1 MQMFQGTQLFTAEVG
16 GRTLAIE
23 SGLLAPQAGGAV
35 TVRYGDTVLLATAV
49 MSKDVRSG
57 LNFFPLTVEFE
68 ERLYAAGRI
77 PGSFFRREGK
87 PSEQAILM
95 SRLVDRPLRPL
106 FPKGMRNEVQVIIT
120 AMATDGQNLMDP
132 LAIIAASAALAVSD
146 IPWNGPIAG
155 TTIGFVDGEFVVN
168 PTAAQMEHSSLSLV
182 AAGTDDNILMVEAGA
197 NELPEDL
204 VLEALK
210 LAHET
215 NRVVIAAINELRA
228 ALGKEKAEPSI
239 FLPTAEVEAEI
250 SALAA
255 AKISALLEQGLGKVE
270 LNSGLDAI
278 KAEIRAAFAERVAE
292 GTVSAVEIDDAYEA
306 ILKKVTRKRI
316 LETGIR
322 PDGRTTT
329 QIRPISVQ
337 VSNLPRVH
345 GSGLFMRGETHVL
358 TIATLG
364 TPGDAQRLD
373 SLLPGEEKRYMHHYN
388 FPPFSTGEA
397 TPMRGP
403 KRREIGHGALAE
415 RALIPVIP
423 EDFPYTLRLVS
434 EVLSSNGSTSM
445 GSVCGSTL
453 ALMDAGVPITAPVA
467 GIAMGLIQDMESG
480 AYQVLSDIQGMEDA
494 LGDMDFKVAGTE
506 HGITALQMDLKIKG
520 LDFDILQ
527 KALDQAREGRMYIMG
542 KMLEVLPKSREKLS
556 EYAPRILTHHIDPE
570 KIGKLI
576 GPGGKTV
583 RSLQETFV
591 VKIDIEEDGTVYI
604 SGEGLNAERALAEV
618 QRMTEDIEVGKIYTG
633 TVVRVEPYGA
643 FVNIMPGV
651 DGMVHI
657 SQLADYRVDKVED
670 IAKLGD
676 ELTAMVID
684 VDPGGKVRMSR
695 QAVLEGWSVEEARSR
710 DRGARP
716 ARNGGDRGGDRDRG
730 DRGGRSGDRRY
741 DRGGDRR
748 R

>member
-23 SGLLAPQAGGAV
+23 AGLLAPQADGAV

-49 MSKDVRSG
+49 MSKEVRPG
-57 LNFFPLTVEFE
+57 LNFFPLIVEFE

-87 PSEQAILM
+87 PSDQAILM

-132 LAIIAASAALAVSD
+132 LAISAASAALHVSD
-146 IPWNGPIAG
+146 IPWNGPIAA
-155 TTIGFVDGEFVVN
+155 TTIGFVDGEFIVN
-168 PTAAQMEHSSLSLV
+168 PTATQMEHSSLNLV
-182 AAGTDDNILMVEAGA
+182 AAGTENNILMVEAGA
-197 NELPEDL
+197 HEMPEDL

-215 NRVVIAAINELRA
+215 NQIVIKAIHELRA
-228 ALGKEKAEPSI
+228 ALGKPKVEPTI
-239 FLPTAEVEAEI
+239 FLPSPEVEKEVASI
-250 SALAA
+250 AA
-255 AKISALLEQGLGKVE
+255 DKITATLEQGLGKVE
-270 LNSGLDAI
+270 LNDALDAI
-278 KAEIRAAFAERVAE
+278 KAEVKAAFAERVTN
-292 GTVSAVEIDDAYEA
+292 GSVSEVEVDDAFESV
-306 ILKKVTRKRI
+306 LKNAMRRRI
-316 LETGIR
+316 LEKGIR

-337 VSNLPRVH
+337 VGNLPRVH

-364 TPGDAQRLD
+364 TPADAQRLD

-388 FPPFSTGEA
+388 FPPYSTGEA

-415 RALIPVIP
+415 RALVPVIP

-453 ALMDAGVPITAPVA
+453 ALMDAGVPITAPVS
-467 GIAMGLIQDMESG
+467 GIAMGLIQDMETG
-480 AYQVLSDIQGMEDA
+480 QYQILSDIQGMEDA

-520 LDFDILQ
+520 LDFEILRR
-527 KALDQAREGRMYIMG
+527 ALEQAREGRLYILS
-542 KMLEVLPKSREKLS
+542 KMLEVLPAPRPTLS
-556 EYAPRILTHHIDPE
+556 AYAPRILSCRISSE

-583 RSLQETFV
+583 RNLQEQFG

-604 SGEGLNAERALAEV
+604 SGEGLNAEQALVEV
-618 QRMTEDIEVGKIYTG
+618 QRLTEDIEIGKIYTG

-670 IAKLGD
+670 VAKLGD

-684 VDPGGKVRMSR
+684 VDPGGKVRLSR
-695 QAVLEGWSVEEARSR
+695 QAVLEGWTVEEARSR
-710 DRGARP
+710 DRSARS
-716 ARNGGDRGGDRDRG
+716 RSSERSERSERGERGNGRSSDRREQRGG
-730 DRGGRSGDRRY
+730 S
-741 DRGGDRR
+741 RR

>member
-1 MQMFQGTQLFTAEVG
+1 MQMFQGTQLFSVEVG

-49 MSKDVRSG
+49 MSKDVRPC

-106 FPKGMRNEVQVIIT
+106 FPKGMRNEVQVIVT
-120 AMATDGQNLMDP
+120 AIATDGQNLMDP
-132 LAIIAASAALAVSD
+132 LAIIAGSAALAISD

-168 PTAAQMEHSSLSLV
+168 PTAAQMEASGLSLV
-182 AAGTDDNILMVEAGA
+182 AAGTEDNILMVEAGA

-204 VLEALK
+204 VLDALH

-215 NRVVIAAINELRA
+215 NRKVIAKIQELRA
-228 ALGKEKAEPSI
+228 ALGKAKSSPTI
-239 FLPTAEVEAEI
+239 FLPAAEVKTEVDTLVAPRM
-250 SALAA
+250 A
-255 AKISALLEQGLGKVE
+255 ALLAQGLGKVE

-278 KAEIRAAFAERVAE
+278 QADLRAAFAQRITD
-292 GTVSAVEIDDAYEA
+292 GTVAVLDVEDSYEA
-306 ILKKVTRKRI
+306 TLKKITRRRI
-316 LETGIR
+316 LENGIR

-337 VSNLPRVH
+337 VGNLPRVH

-358 TIATLG
+358 TVATLG

-415 RALIPVIP
+415 RALVPVIP

-467 GIAMGLIQDMESG
+467 GIAMGLI
-480 AYQVLSDIQGMEDA
+480 
-494 LGDMDFKVAGTE
+494 
-506 HGITALQMDLKIKG
+506 
-520 LDFDILQ
+520 
-527 KALDQAREGRMYIMG
+527 
-542 KMLEVLPKSREKLS
+542 
-556 EYAPRILTHHIDPE
+556 
-570 KIGKLI
+570 
-576 GPGGKTV
+576 
-583 RSLQETFV
+583 
-591 VKIDIEEDGTVYI
+591 
-604 SGEGLNAERALAEV
+604 
-618 QRMTEDIEVGKIYTG
+618 
-633 TVVRVEPYGA
+633 
-643 FVNIMPGV
+643 
-651 DGMVHI
+651 
-657 SQLADYRVDKVED
+657 
-670 IAKLGD
+670 
-676 ELTAMVID
+676 
-684 VDPGGKVRMSR
+684 
-695 QAVLEGWSVEEARSR
+695 
-710 DRGARP
+710 
-716 ARNGGDRGGDRDRG
+716 
-730 DRGGRSGDRRY
+730 
-741 DRGGDRR
+741 
-748 R
+748 

>member
-239 FLPTAEVEAEI
+239 FLPAAEVEAEI

-730 DRGGRSGDRRY
+730 DRGSRSGDRRY